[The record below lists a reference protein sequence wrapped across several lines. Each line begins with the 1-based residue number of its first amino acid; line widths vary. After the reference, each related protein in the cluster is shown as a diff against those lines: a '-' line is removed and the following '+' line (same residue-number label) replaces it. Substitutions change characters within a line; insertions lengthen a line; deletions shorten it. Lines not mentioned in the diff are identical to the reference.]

1 MGLLDDDCPGDQ
13 TCCTA
18 CRSDSHCTSY
28 CLRAE
33 IEEGGGSAEPLPGDA
48 AKPTETTSLATGR
61 RGRGPASP
69 GRGRARLRVRRPH
82 VLQRVLRPHGGGAD
96 CPRGECPDD
105 LRDGRPEPPIQLKD
119 RDSLPELVNGPGGA
133 TSYPA
138 AVGHPSSW
146 TEPPDQLED
155 HGFRTEF
162 ADVPSGATADSAT
175 VSPPGSWTEPP
186 VLTSYSDEA
195 GAQEAKARDS
205 IVERL
210 GRVVSL
216 EVSRG

>member
-1 MGLLDDDCPGDQ
+1 MTRNAQHAGRPPPL
-13 TCCTA
+13 TA
-18 CRSDSHCTSY
+18 ARPT
-28 CLRAE
+28 RVPPTPRPVAA
-33 IEEGGGSAEPLPGDA
+33 GRGSSGPP
-48 AKPTETTSLATGR
+48 GR
-61 RGRGPASP
+61 RLPRGPDVLHGLPVGQPLHQLLPPSGNRGGRRLRGTSPGRRGRADGNYVACDGPSGQGTCVGRGPASP

-155 HGFRTEF
+155 HGFR
-162 ADVPSGATADSAT
+162 
-175 VSPPGSWTEPP
+175 
-186 VLTSYSDEA
+186 
-195 GAQEAKARDS
+195 
-205 IVERL
+205 
-210 GRVVSL
+210 
-216 EVSRG
+216 SRG